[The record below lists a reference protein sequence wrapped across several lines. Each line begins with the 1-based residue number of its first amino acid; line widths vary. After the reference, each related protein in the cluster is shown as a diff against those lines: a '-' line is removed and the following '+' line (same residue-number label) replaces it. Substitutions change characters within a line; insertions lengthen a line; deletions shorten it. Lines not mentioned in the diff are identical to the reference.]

1 MSEFKHTRMHT
12 HIWGELRK
20 RDEERKEWKESE
32 RERGEGE
39 EKGIWGM
46 LKVRPWFINCQICA
60 E

>member
-1 MSEFKHTRMHT
+1 MHT